1 MVREVNDE
9 EAIDPWSDGAVT
21 IGVSVALLV
30 AATLWAARRY
40 GWAITTAIAG
50 ACLLA
55 ASEVPNFM
63 AGALPSFMTI
73 GRFAASDEDVD
84 RLRDGERWAR
94 VPIVAVGVGSVA
106 IFKSPWPGVFVAG
119 TLAWYW
125 WGYERHIQNPSD
137 GAVPINAQA
146 G

>member
-1 MVREVNDE
+1 MNDTDDR
-9 EAIDPWSDGAVT
+9 A
-21 IGVSVALLV
+21 VSVLDGGQTTILAGMALIVV
-30 AATLWAARRY
+30 ATMWAAKKY

-84 RLRDGERWAR
+84 RLRDGENWAI
-94 VPIVAVGVGSVA
+94 VPIVAVGVGSVF
-106 IFKSPWPGVFVAG
+106 IFRSPWPGLFVGG

-125 WGYERHIQNPSD
+125 YGYERHIQNPSED
-137 GAVPINAQA
+137 AMPISAQ
-146 G
+146 GY